1 MTRSGRPIG
10 VTTLILFHLFNLI
23 IWFFGQTLAIF
34 YYDMV
39 AEWGL
44 QEPRVLVDPVIVEVN
59 RAIAIADTILILP
72 LFLIATIGLW
82 GMRFWG
88 VVASWIV
95 LGWLWYF
102 PLVFWSSQALYAAA
116 DIRHAPTGMV
126 GILVP
131 ATLCVIAAWGIWY
144 LYRNRAVFD

>member
-1 MTRSGRPIG
+1 MTRPVRPIG
-10 VTTLILFHLFNLI
+10 VIALILFHLFNLV
-23 IWFFGQTLAIF
+23 IWTFGQTLAIF
-34 YYDMV
+34 DYDMV

-44 QEPRVLVDPVIVEVN
+44 QEPRAFVDPVIVEIN
-59 RAIAIADTILILP
+59 RAIAVADTILILP
-72 LFLIATIGLW
+72 LFLVSAVGLF

-88 VVASWIV
+88 AVASWIV
-95 LGWLWYF
+95 LGWLFYF

-116 DIRHAPTGMV
+116 DIRHAPTGVV

-144 LYRNRAVFD
+144 LYRNRTLFD